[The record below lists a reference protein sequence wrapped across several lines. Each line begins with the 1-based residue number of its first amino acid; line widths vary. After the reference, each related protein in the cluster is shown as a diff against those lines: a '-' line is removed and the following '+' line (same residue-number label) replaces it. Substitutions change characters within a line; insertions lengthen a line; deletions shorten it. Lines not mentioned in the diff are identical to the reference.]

1 MSTVRTSL
9 MIALLGGG
17 GLCSAHAQAV
27 AEGLVV
33 RQLKFDGAHAF
44 DKPTLSAAIATT
56 GSTWLATNGLVRWI
70 GLGSERH
77 LSQRALRM
85 DVYRLR
91 LFYQVHGYLDAEVD
105 TTVIRTPKD
114 VYITFH
120 IDEGQPVLVRSF
132 EIKGLDSLP
141 SGDKLTA
148 RLPLKVG
155 DPFDRTLL
163 LASADT
169 LLARL
174 QNRGYPEVRV
184 LLEKRDVDRETR
196 VADVSLLVEPGVPAV
211 IGEIHVEG
219 TETVDSTFVRKLLAT
234 EPGRPFE
241 ASDLVRSQ
249 QNLYRSEL
257 FRFATVRLDTAHFQ
271 SGSGVVPLTI
281 VVTEG
286 NMHRARGAA
295 GYGTND
301 CFRLG
306 LGWTARN
313 ALGHG
318 QIFDISAQTSKLGVG
333 RPTGVG
339 ALRNSICS
347 ALKDDSVGS
356 TRLNYNVTASFRR
369 PLFLTQANTLTF
381 SVFAERRSEFLVYL
395 REDIGGALTMVRET
409 QNRIPISLT
418 YRLSYGRT
426 EANNVSFCAFFNAC
440 TDTDIQEL
448 QQRRL
453 LATATL
459 GVKRTRVDNPLDPS
473 EGNALSAEVTHS
485 SQLIGSSRFAVFT
498 RLVGDASQYFRF
510 GGSVLALHVRA
521 GMVLSPELSLSG
533 GRANFVP
540 PEQRFYAGGPN
551 DVRGYRRNELGPL
564 VYVVEENVDTAGNQI
579 LDPARIRS
587 AATGGNTLVV
597 ANAEL
602 RVPSPLF
609 RRQFRLA
616 AFVDGGTVWER
627 GQGSAG
633 GPAFRI
639 TPGVGIRFITPL
651 GPARLDVAY
660 NNYDFQPGRL
670 YLIRPS
676 GSLELLQEQ
685 FQPARSKSPF
695 VFQFGVG
702 QAF

>member
-1 MSTVRTSL
+1 
-9 MIALLGGG
+9 MIALLGCG

-56 GSTWLATNGLVRWI
+56 SSTWLATNGLVRWI

-77 LSQRALRM
+77 LSERALRM

-91 LFYQVHGYLDAEVD
+91 LFYQVHGYLDAKVD

-141 SGDKLTA
+141 SRDKLTA

-155 DPFDRTLL
+155 EPFDRTLL
-163 LASADT
+163 LATADT

-174 QNRGYPEVRV
+174 QNRGYPEVSV
-184 LLEKRDVDRETR
+184 LLEKRDVDRQNR

-219 TETVDSTFVRKLLAT
+219 TETVDSVFVRKLLAT

-241 ASDLVRSQ
+241 ASDLALSQ

-257 FRFATVRLDTAHFQ
+257 FRFATVRLDTAHFEPK
-271 SGSGVVPLTI
+271 SGVVPLTI

-286 NMHRARGAA
+286 NMHRARGAG

-339 ALRNSICS
+339 GLRNSICS

-369 PLFLTQANTLTF
+369 PLFLTSANTLTF

-395 REDIGGALTMVRET
+395 REDIGGAVTMVRET

-418 YRLSYGRT
+418 YRLSYGKT

-498 RLVGDASQYFRF
+498 RLVGDASQYFPF
-510 GGSVLALHVRA
+510 GGSVLAFHLRA

-587 AATGGNTLVV
+587 AATGGNALVV

-633 GPAFRI
+633 GPNFRI
-639 TPGVGIRFITPL
+639 TPGVGIRFVTPL

-685 FQPARSKSPF
+685 FQPARSKSPW

>member
-1 MSTVRTSL
+1 
-9 MIALLGGG
+9 MIALLGCG
-17 GLCSAHAQAV
+17 GLNSAHAQAV

-33 RQLKFDGAHAF
+33 RQLKFDGARAF
-44 DKPTLSAAIATT
+44 DKTTLSAAIATT
-56 GSTWLATNGLVRWI
+56 NSTWLATNGLVRWI

-77 LSQRALRM
+77 LSERALRM
-85 DVYRLR
+85 DAYRLR
-91 LFYQVHGYLDAEVD
+91 LFYQVHGYLDAKVD

-141 SGDKLTA
+141 FQSFRDRVTGK
-148 RLPLKVG
+148 LPLKVG
-155 DPFDRTLL
+155 EPFDRTLL

-174 QNRGYPEVRV
+174 QDRGYPEVKV
-184 LLEKRDVDRETR
+184 LLEKRDVNRETR

-219 TETVDSTFVRKLLAT
+219 TETVDSVFVRKLLAT
-234 EPGRPFE
+234 QPGRPFE
-241 ASDLVRSQ
+241 ASDLVLSQ

-257 FRFATVRLDTAHFQ
+257 FRFATVRLDTAHFE

-286 NMHRARGAA
+286 NMHRARGAG

-313 ALGHG
+313 AMGHG

-333 RPTGVG
+333 RPTGVAG
-339 ALRNSICS
+339 LRNSICS
-347 ALKDDSVGS
+347 ALKDDSIGS
-356 TRLNYNVTASFRR
+356 TQLNYNVTASFRR
-369 PLFLTQANTLTF
+369 PLFLTQANTLTL
-381 SVFAERRSEFLVYL
+381 SLFAERRSEFLVYL
-395 REDIGGALTMVRET
+395 REDVGGALTMVRET
-409 QNRIPISLT
+409 QNRVPISLT

-426 EANNVSFCAFFNAC
+426 IANNVSFCAFFNAC
-440 TDTDIQEL
+440 TDTDILEL

-459 GVKRTRVDNPLDPS
+459 GVKRTRVDNPLDPT
-473 EGNALSAEVTHS
+473 EGNALSAELTHS

-498 RLVGDASQYFRF
+498 RLVGDASQYFPF
-510 GGSVLALHVRA
+510 GASVLALHVRA

-564 VYVVEENVDTAGNQI
+564 VYVTQEGDTTASGA
-579 LDPARIRS
+579 LDQTRVRS

-627 GQGSAG
+627 GQGTAG
-633 GPAFRI
+633 GPNFRI